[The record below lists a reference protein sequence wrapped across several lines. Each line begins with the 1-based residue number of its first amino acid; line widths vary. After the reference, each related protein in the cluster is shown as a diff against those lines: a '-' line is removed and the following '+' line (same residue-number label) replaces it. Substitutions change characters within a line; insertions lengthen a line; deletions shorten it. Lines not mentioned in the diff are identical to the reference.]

1 MSDNGNK
8 RYYWLKLSEDFFRQ
22 KEIKQLRRMAG
33 GDTFTI
39 IYLKMLLRSLEDG
52 GRLYYEGIEQDFV
65 SELALDL
72 DEELENVKLT
82 VAYLTAKGILIHGG
96 SDEYE
101 LLTAGEMTGSETAS
115 TRRSRKSRANRMTGN
130 GQKLLQCNADATKR
144 NTEIEIDTD
153 IDTDIESVSAT
164 PKKSAPVRHKYG
176 EYKNVLLSD
185 EEADKLRADLPNGQ
199 FERYIESLSGHI
211 ASKGASYKSHYATI
225 RNWYKRDQEKSAA
238 PPQSKLQT
246 GRYDN
251 SNASYDLDE
260 WEKYA
265 KDFDPGAETM

>member
-1 MSDNGNK
+1 MPERDYHRDNKSFLIYKDWKTAVDLLSNEQAGELFKALFAFAVNGESTQTNDAAFDALLNIMFQQIERDGEKFEAVCQK
-8 RYYWLKLSEDFFRQ
+8 RSENG
-22 KEIKQLRRMAG
+22 KK
-33 GDTFTI
+33 
-39 IYLKMLLRSLEDG
+39 G
-52 GRLYYEGIEQDFV
+52 GRPKKQTDNNKSKKSKRFFE
-65 SELALDL
+65 
-72 DEELENVKLT
+72 K
-82 VAYLTAKGILIHGG
+82 AKKA
-96 SDEYE
+96 D
-101 LLTAGEMTGSETAS
+101 TET
-115 TRRSRKSRANRMTGN
+115 
-130 GQKLLQCNADATKR
+130 
-144 NTEIEIDTD
+144 DTD